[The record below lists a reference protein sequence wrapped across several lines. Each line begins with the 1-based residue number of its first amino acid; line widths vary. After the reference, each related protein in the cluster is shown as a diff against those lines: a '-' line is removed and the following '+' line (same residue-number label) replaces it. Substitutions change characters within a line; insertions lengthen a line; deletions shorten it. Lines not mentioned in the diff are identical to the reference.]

1 MNLHLVVLLSY
12 ALVLMALGLWIGRRV
27 RGAGDFFVASRRLGP
42 GLLFSTMLAAN
53 IGAGSTVGAA
63 ALGYTNGI
71 AAWWW
76 VGSAA
81 VGSVVLAF
89 WIGPAMRRE
98 AAAHQLRTVGD
109 YLEHRYSAAVRAS
122 AAGILWLGSLFIL
135 AGQLW
140 AMGSIIGTVAGTPP
154 WVGCAIGGAAIT
166 VYFTAGGLLTAAWV
180 NVVQLGV
187 KLAGFAVALPLALAA
202 AGGWRGLTL
211 VQPDTDYWQF
221 WTVGSPGVLTL
232 AVIVPPFIVSPGL
245 LQKIFGARDDRAVSI
260 GVGLNAL
267 GLFAFAIVPVLFGM
281 VARSQFPSL
290 AAADAALPMILVH
303 TLPPLVGAIGLA
315 AVFSAEVSASDA
327 VLFMLTTS
335 LSQDLYK
342 RFINPAA
349 TDSGVLRA
357 ARLTAVAAG
366 ALGTALAIVL
376 GSVVNALTIFYTLIG
391 VSLFVPVVAGLY
403 VRRTSAAGALATMA
417 AGVCAA
423 VLVHLATGGRG
434 WGMLSPAVAGLTAAV
449 GVWMVT
455 LVFFGERSG
464 RL

>member
-1 MNLHLVVLLSY
+1 
-12 ALVLMALGLWIGRRV
+12 
-27 RGAGDFFVASRRLGP
+27 
-42 GLLFSTMLAAN
+42 
-53 IGAGSTVGAA
+53 
-63 ALGYTNGI
+63 
-71 AAWWW
+71 
-76 VGSAA
+76 
-81 VGSVVLAF
+81 
-89 WIGPAMRRE
+89 
-98 AAAHQLRTVGD
+98 
-109 YLEHRYSAAVRAS
+109 
-122 AAGILWLGSLFIL
+122 
-135 AGQLW
+135 
-140 AMGSIIGTVAGTPP
+140 
-154 WVGCAIGGAAIT
+154 
-166 VYFTAGGLLTAAWV
+166 
-180 NVVQLGV
+180 
-187 KLAGFAVALPLALAA
+187 
-202 AGGWRGLTL
+202 
-211 VQPDTDYWQF
+211 
-221 WTVGSPGVLTL
+221 
-232 AVIVPPFIVSPGL
+232 
-245 LQKIFGARDDRAVSI
+245 
-260 GVGLNAL
+260 
-267 GLFAFAIVPVLFGM
+267 M

-290 AAADAALPMILVH
+290 GAADAALPMILVH

-342 RFINPAA
+342 RFVNPAA

-366 ALGTALAIVL
+366 ALGTVLAIVL

-455 LVFFGERSG
+455 LLVFWRA
-464 RL
+464 